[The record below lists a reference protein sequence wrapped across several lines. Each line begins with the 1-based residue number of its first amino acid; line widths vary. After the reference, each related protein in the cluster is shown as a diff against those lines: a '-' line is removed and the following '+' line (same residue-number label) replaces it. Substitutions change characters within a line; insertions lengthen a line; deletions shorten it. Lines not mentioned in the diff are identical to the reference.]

1 MALVLLCASTFVVYK
16 LLYKE
21 ESIKEQVD
29 TLKDLKQKVHKYSGV
44 EPEIYMDYLSK
55 LKLAQRLEHS
65 PRVAQQYLIEAL
77 DRLEDLGLYGETR
90 NLGIQDEIHQLSN
103 TIGYTFEKRLMDN
116 AINNNEVFHPK
127 YLNRRIY

>member
-1 MALVLLCASTFVVYK
+1 MALVLLCASTYVAYK

-21 ESIKEQVD
+21 YSPPERAD
-29 TLKDLKQKVHKYSGV
+29 TLKDLKLKVHKYSGV
-44 EPEIYMDYLSK
+44 EPEIYMKFLSK
-55 LKLAQRLEHS
+55 IKLAQRLEHN
-65 PRVAQQYLIEAL
+65 PNVAQQYLIESL
-77 DRLEDLGLYGETR
+77 DSLEDLGLYGETR

-103 TIGYTFEKRLMDN
+103 TIGYTFEKKLMDN